1 MADERYLPV
10 TGLKTIIFIILLNST
25 WILFWLLPSMKDKNV
40 IIAVW
45 FIYLFWLGMHW
56 NRNS

>member
-45 FIYLFWLGMHW
+45 FMILIRDALK
-56 NRNS
+56 